1 MPSSREVFV
10 RSLCRLS
17 REPKVPMLCH
27 VAARAQ
33 GQEVPERIIPK
44 LASFDLMV
52 DLQSFQ

>member
-1 MPSSREVFV
+1 
-10 RSLCRLS
+10 
-17 REPKVPMLCH
+17 MLCH

-52 DLQSFQ
+52 DWQIFQRSALLTLPVVALEH

>member
-1 MPSSREVFV
+1 M
-10 RSLCRLS
+10 LS
-17 REPKVPMLCH
+17 H

-33 GQEVPERIIPK
+33 GQEVRVCVIPK